1 MNYVNRSYTLPKCT
15 LTFVFDISI
24 WGLGIEIAHFSNPTA
39 AHLTLDVGPF
49 KFCITFGGR

>member
-24 WGLGIEIAHFSNPTA
+24 WGLGIEIAHFSIPTA